1 MRDEEQA
8 EQAEQ
13 AEKAEKTEKAAA
25 RRNTRP
31 KRGFLSV
38 LFGRGA
44 VAALMLLAQFVF
56 LFVVFGRLQQYSI
69 YLSGTVTA
77 LTAVFLAY
85 LLNTRSNPS
94 VKLTWAVIIAVV
106 PVFGVL
112 LYLFITFDIGH
123 RAEQQLLQGVEEESA
138 PFMPAQEALMAR
150 LRREEPDFAPLARY
164 LARANGYAVYDNTD
178 AAYFPQ
184 GEDKYEA
191 MLRELE
197 KAEKFIFLEYF
208 IVEEG
213 EMWDGVVDILAR
225 KAAQGVDVRVLY
237 DGTCS
242 ILRLPASYP
251 KRLRALGIHCKV
263 FAPIRPFISTSYNNR
278 DHRKILVVDG
288 KVGFTG
294 GVNLADEYINR
305 RERFGHW
312 KDAAV
317 MLRGDAVRSLTLM
330 FLRMWNAGEKERV
343 YEPFLIE
350 PAAAVTN
357 SPGCVIPYGDS
368 PLDSENT
375 GEMVYL
381 DMIATAREYV
391 YIMTPYLIL
400 DNEMVTAL
408 TLAARRG
415 VDVRLILP
423 GIPDKKYA
431 NILAKS
437 HYKVLTEAGVRLFEY
452 TPGFVHSKVFVSDGN
467 KAVVGTI
474 NLDYRSLYLHF
485 ECAAYLYKVPA
496 IADILK
502 DFADTF
508 PQCREIS
515 PRDAAALPLSTRL
528 LGSLLKLAAPLM

>member
-1 MRDEEQA
+1 MADK
-8 EQAEQ
+8 
-13 AEKAEKTEKAAA
+13 EKETVD
-25 RRNTRP
+25 RNTRP
-31 KRGFLSV
+31 RRGVWSV
-38 LFGRGA
+38 IFGRGA
-44 VAALMLLAQFVF
+44 VAALLLLAQFGF
-56 LFVVFGRLQQYSI
+56 LFVLFGRLQQYSI
-69 YLSGTVTA
+69 YLTGAVDLLSV
-77 LTAVFLAY
+77 VFLIY

-94 VKLTWAVIIAVV
+94 IKLTWCIIIALV

-112 LYLFITFDIGH
+112 LYLFISFDFGH
-123 RAEQQLLQGVEEESA
+123 RTEQRILQGLETECTPLMGEQKEL
-138 PFMPAQEALMAR
+138 MELLHAQEP
-150 LRREEPDFAPLARY
+150 EFWPLARY
-164 LARANGYAVYDNTD
+164 LREANGYPVYENTD
-178 AAYFPQ
+178 AVYFPQ
-184 GEDKYEA
+184 GEAKYEA

-213 EMWDGVVDILAR
+213 EMWDSIMDILTR

-242 ILRLPASYP
+242 LLRLPATYP
-251 KRLRALGIHCKV
+251 KKLRAVGVQCKV

-330 FLRMWNAGEKERV
+330 FLWLWNASERQRV
-343 YEPFLIE
+343 YEPYLIP
-350 PAAAVTN
+350 PAASDGEN
-357 SPGCVIPYGDS
+357 KGYVIPYGDS
-368 PLDSENT
+368 PMDAELT
-375 GEMVYL
+375 GEMVYM
-381 DMIATAREYV
+381 DMLNTAKDYV

-400 DNEMVTAL
+400 DNEMLTAL
-408 TLAARRG
+408 TFAARRG
-415 VDVRLILP
+415 IDVRLILP

-431 NILAKS
+431 NLLAKS
-437 HYKVLTEAGVRLFEY
+437 HYKALTEAGVRIYEY
-452 TPGFVHSKVFVSDGN
+452 TPGFIHSKVFVSDDR

-485 ECAAYLYKVPA
+485 ECAAYFYKSPV
-496 IADILK
+496 IGDILR
-502 DFADTF
+502 DFRDTF
-508 PQCREIS
+508 PKCREIS
-515 PRDAAALPLSTRL
+515 REDAAKQKLSTRL
-528 LGSLLKLAAPLM
+528 AGAILKVAAPLM

>member
-1 MRDEEQA
+1 MP
-8 EQAEQ
+8 
-13 AEKAEKTEKAAA
+13 EKESAK
-25 RRNTRP
+25 RNTRS

-44 VAALMLLAQFVF
+44 VAALMLLAQAAF
-56 LFVVFGRLQQYSI
+56 LFVVFGRLEQYSV
-69 YLSGTVTA
+69 YLTGTVTV
-77 LTAVFLAY
+77 LTALFLAY

-94 VKLTWAVIIAVV
+94 VKLTWAVVIAVV

-112 LYLFITFDIGH
+112 LYLFITFDVGH
-123 RAEQQLLQGVEEESA
+123 RAEQRLLQNIEAESA
-138 PFMPAQEALMAR
+138 CFMPEQAELTAR
-150 LRREEPDFAPLARY
+150 LKREEPDFAPLVRY
-164 LARANGYAVYDNTD
+164 LSQVNGYAVYENTAVD
-178 AAYFPQ
+178 YFPQ

-191 MLRELE
+191 MLRQMEQ
-197 KAEKFIFLEYF
+197 AEKFIFLEYF

-213 EMWDGVVDILAR
+213 EMWDGVVDILTR

-251 KRLRALGIHCKV
+251 KKLRALGIQCKV

-278 DHRKILVVDG
+278 DHRKILVIDG

-312 KDAAV
+312 KDASV

-330 FLRMWNAGEKERV
+330 FLRMWNAGARERV
-343 YEPFLIE
+343 YEPYLIE
-350 PAAAVTN
+350 PAAAVT
-357 SPGCVIPYGDS
+357 GGQGFVIPYGDS
-368 PLDSENT
+368 PLDDEYT

-381 DMIATAREYV
+381 DMIATARDYV

-408 TLAARRG
+408 CFAARRG

-431 NILAKS
+431 NLLAKS
-437 HYKVLTEAGVRLFEY
+437 HYKVLTEAGVRIFEY
-452 TPGFVHSKVFVSDGN
+452 APGFVHSKVFVSDDTR
-467 KAVVGTI
+467 AVVGTI

-485 ECAAYLYKVPA
+485 ECAVYLYKVPA
-496 IADILK
+496 IRDILR

-508 PQCREIS
+508 PQCREITA
-515 PRDAAALPLSTRL
+515 RDAASLPWSTRV
-528 LGSLLKLAAPLM
+528 LGWLLKLAAPLM

>member
-1 MRDEEQA
+1 MP
-8 EQAEQ
+8 
-13 AEKAEKTEKAAA
+13 EKETTK
-25 RRNTRP
+25 RNTRS

-44 VAALMLLAQFVF
+44 VAALMLLAQAAF
-56 LFVVFGRLQQYSI
+56 LFVVFGRLQYSV
-69 YLSGTVTA
+69 YLTGTVTA

-85 LLNTRSNPS
+85 LLNTRSDPS
-94 VKLTWAVIIAVV
+94 VKLTWAVVIAVA

-112 LYLFITFDIGH
+112 LYLFITFDVGH
-123 RAEQQLLQGVEEESA
+123 RMEQRLLQSIEAESA
-138 PFMPAQEALMAR
+138 PFMPAQTELTSR
-150 LRREEPDFAPLARY
+150 LEREEPGFAPLVRY
-164 LARANGYAVYDNTD
+164 LAEANGYAVYENTNVT
-178 AAYFPQ
+178 YFPQ
-184 GEDKYEA
+184 GEDKYQA
-191 MLRELE
+191 MLRQMEQ
-197 KAEKFIFLEYF
+197 AEKFIFLEYF

-213 EMWDGVVDILAR
+213 EMWDGVLDILTR
-225 KAAQGVDVRVLY
+225 KAAQGVDVRILY

-251 KRLRALGIHCKV
+251 KTLRARGIQCKV

-312 KDAAV
+312 KDASV

-330 FLRMWNAGEKERV
+330 FLRLWNAGEKERV
-343 YEPFLIE
+343 YEPYLIE
-350 PAAAVTN
+350 PTAALP
-357 SPGCVIPYGDS
+357 SSQGWVIPYGDS
-368 PLDSENT
+368 PLDDEYT

-381 DMIATAREYV
+381 DMIATARDYV

-408 TLAARRG
+408 CFAARRG
-415 VDVRLILP
+415 VDVRLVLP

-431 NILAKS
+431 NLLAKS
-437 HYKVLTEAGVRLFEY
+437 HYRVLTEAGVRIFEY
-452 TPGFVHSKVFVSDGN
+452 TPGFVHSKVFVSDDIR
-467 KAVVGTI
+467 AVVGTI

-496 IADILK
+496 IRDILR

-508 PQCREIS
+508 PRCREITAL
-515 PRDAAALPLSTRL
+515 DAASLPLSTRL
-528 LGSLLKLAAPLM
+528 MGWILKLAAPLM